1 MPSKKAKST
10 GKAKAAVRRKPRKKA
25 EPAYTLQV
33 TPAGGRS
40 RKATIRV
47 CDAEGHIVFGD
58 REDLESADG
67 RRKAARRIAER
78 LDKDAATVEK
88 LLEAEWTKALG
99 EQSAAQESPEGSP
112 PPDPPETPYF
122 VEGGRH
128 CRRKFTMGGEVAVEA
143 LCNFACK
150 VVEES
155 VLDDGSGEVRQM
167 FTIEG
172 TLADARPLAPCQ
184 VSAPDFM
191 AMAWPVR
198 EWGMSAIVNAGQ
210 GAKDHLRAAI
220 QHASKDAVRRTVY
233 LHTGWRRI
241 GDAWVYLHAGG
252 AIGADGPVADVAV
265 SLEGTLAQFRL
276 PDPPT
281 GEELIGA
288 VRASLALLNTDLAP
302 DRLTVP
308 LLAAVYRA
316 PLGQA
321 DCSLAIIGRTGAAK
335 SEFSALGQQHYGPGM
350 DRLHLPGSWVSTG
363 NSLEAMAFQCK
374 DALLVID
381 DFKPGGGRADIDR
394 MHALADRVLRAQGNL
409 SGRARCRADGS
420 LRPAKPPRGL
430 IVCSGETD
438 LRGESLQARSLTL
451 AVARGDVSFAAL
463 TGYQRDAAAGLYAQS
478 MSAYVQWLAP
488 QYEDI
493 RGRLRDEHA
502 ELRAAAAQER
512 QHMRVPGIVADL
524 HLGLRYFLTFAQAVG
539 AIDADEKAEL
549 EDRGWRALM
558 SAAEE
563 QAKQIR
569 DLDPARRFLQL
580 LGAAL
585 VAGRAHLAAKEG
597 GEPRNPEAHGWREEE
612 VGTGQ
617 YISHRWKPLGACV
630 GWVDEENLYLEPEAS
645 YAEVQALAEKQG
657 EVIPLNLRGVR
668 QRLKEHNL
676 ILSHEPGKLT
686 RRRMLQGLE
695 RVVIHL
701 HTNVLSLNKPGGS
714 GGSGGVPPDPP
725 EPPGFSEVGR
735 NGVLHNT
742 EDADAAA
749 WQAATEQPA
758 DVQRF

>member
-1 MPSKKAKST
+1 MASKKAKVP
-10 GKAKAAVRRKPRKKA
+10 GKKAAVRRKPRRKV
-25 EPAYTLQV
+25 EPAHTLQV

-40 RKATIRV
+40 RKATIQV
-47 CDAEGHIVFGD
+47 CDAEGRIVFSD
-58 REDLESADG
+58 REELESAEG
-67 RRKAARRIAER
+67 RRKVARRIAER
-78 LDKDAATVEK
+78 LDKDAAEIEK
-88 LLEAEWTKALG
+88 VLETEWTKKLN
-99 EQSAAQESPEGSP
+99 ERNAAQTPSEGGP

-128 CRRKFTMGGEVAVEA
+128 CRRKYTLGGEPAVEA
-143 LCNFACK
+143 LCNFSCK

-155 VLDDGSGEVRQM
+155 VLDDGSGEVRQT

-172 TLADARPLAPCQ
+172 ALADGRPLAPCQ

-198 EWGMSAIVNAGQ
+198 EWGMGAIVNAGQ
-210 GAKDHLRAAI
+210 GAKDHLRAAV
-220 QHASKDAVRRTVY
+220 QHASKGAARRTVY
-233 LHTGWRRI
+233 LHTGWRRL

-252 AIGADGPVADVAV
+252 AIGANGPVAGVAV
-265 SLEGTLAQFRL
+265 ALEGTLAQYRL

-281 GEELIGA
+281 GAELSRA
-288 VRASLALLNTDLAP
+288 VQASLGLVNTDLAP

-316 PLGQA
+316 ALGQA
-321 DCSLAIIGRTGAAK
+321 DCSLALVGRTGAGK
-335 SEFSALGQQHYGPGM
+335 SELSALVQQHQGPGM

-409 SGRARCRADGS
+409 AGRGRCRADGS

-430 IVCSGETD
+430 IICSGESN
-438 LRGESLQARSLTL
+438 LRGESLQARCLTL
-451 AVARGDVSFAAL
+451 PAARGDVNFAAL
-463 TGYQRDAAAGLYAQS
+463 TRHQQEAAAGLYAQS
-478 MSAYVQWLAP
+478 LSGYVRWLAA
-488 QYEDI
+488 QYEQI

-512 QHMRVPGIVADL
+512 QHARVPGIVADL
-524 HLGLRYFLTFAQAVG
+524 HLGLRYFLTFAQATG
-539 AIDADEKAEL
+539 AIDTDARGEV
-549 EDRGWRALM
+549 EDRGWRALL
-558 SAAEE
+558 SAAEDHAE
-563 QAKQIR
+563 QIR
-569 DLDPARRFLQL
+569 GLDPARRFLQL

-585 VAGRAHLAAKEG
+585 VAGRAHLAAKDG
-597 GEPRNPEAHGWREEE
+597 GEPGAPETRGWREEE

-617 YISHRWKPLGACV
+617 YISRRWKPLGACV

-657 EVIPLNLRGVR
+657 DVLPLCQRGLR

-701 HTNVLSLNKPGGS
+701 HAGVLCLKKPGGS
-714 GGSGGVPPDPP
+714 GGSGGTPPEPPDPP
-725 EPPGFSEVGR
+725 GFPEEGR

-742 EDADAAA
+742 ETEVDAASR
-749 WQAATEQPA
+749 AATEQTA
-758 DVQRF
+758 DARQF